1 MNVMC
6 VICRVDAVNG
16 RMEIVPVQD
25 VEKHYDYLINGE
37 VFDRR
42 ADLYIT
48 DGPGFKNAN
57 GGLHSHV
64 PLMFGT
70 ALPLGQNGS
79 VSAYQRTIVTARF
92 LDGRPYYQ
100 QTVTTGDWRP
110 RRAARR
116 RGPIGPRTTDGNLG
130 QAPCPGRG
138 PSFEEPI
145 HHAET

>member
-1 MNVMC
+1 MVSGMNVMC

-25 VEKHYDYLINGE
+25 VEKHYDYLTNGE

-42 ADLYIT
+42 ADWYIA
-48 DGPGFKNAN
+48 DGLGFKNAN

-70 ALPLGQNGS
+70 ALPLGPNGS

-110 RRAARR
+110 RPRCATTWADRPTHDRR
-116 RGPIGPRTTDGNLG
+116 QPRPSSVPGPR
-130 QAPCPGRG
+130 PC
-138 PSFEEPI
+138 I
-145 HHAET
+145 